1 MLYKQDSYCVS
12 EAPYHPSGWNVVFD
26 ETKMFTWYLQH
37 AFIFC
42 REPVDL
48 VFRDT
53 APFILNIHAI
63 ADVDVDATAA

>member
-1 MLYKQDSYCVS
+1 MLYKQDNYCVS
-12 EAPYHPSGWNVVFD
+12 EAPCHPSGWNVVFD

-37 AFIFC
+37 DFTFSRVSA
-42 REPVDL
+42 DS

-63 ADVDVDATAA
+63 ADVDVYATAA